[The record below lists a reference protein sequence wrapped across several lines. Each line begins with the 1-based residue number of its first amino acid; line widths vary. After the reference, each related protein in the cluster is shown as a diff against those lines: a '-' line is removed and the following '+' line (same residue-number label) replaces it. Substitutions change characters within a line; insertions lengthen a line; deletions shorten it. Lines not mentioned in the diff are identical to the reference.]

1 MTQPCL
7 IPISEYIKRK
17 YGTVEGGAK
26 PPTSQTIRR
35 RCASGK
41 IAAILD
47 DGKWYIDW
55 NKEQKRTGND
65 LVDRVLMASRS

>member
-1 MTQPCL
+1 METPCL

-41 IAAILD
+41 LAAVLD
-47 DGKWYIDW
+47 EGKWYIDW
-55 NKEQKRTGND
+55 SLEKKRTGND
-65 LVDRVLMASRS
+65 LVDRVLLNLRS

>member
-1 MTQPCL
+1 MVTPCL

-35 RCASGK
+35 RCANGELP
-41 IAAILD
+41 AVLD
-47 DGKWYIDW
+47 GGKWYIKWDV
-55 NKEQKRTGND
+55 EQKRTGND
-65 LVDRVLMASRS
+65 LVDRVLLKTRS